1 MSTQPM
7 MNAVRIHEFGGP
19 EVLKYEEAPRPEPG
33 AGEILLEVKAVG
45 VNPVDWKIREGEM
58 EDQMKHTLPL
68 IPGIDAAG
76 IVAAVGPGV
85 TEFAPGDEVFAALDM
100 ARDGSYAEYAVV
112 KTQTV
117 AAKPASVDFVTAA
130 ALPVAGV
137 TAWQCL
143 FETAH
148 LQAGQ
153 TVLIHGASG
162 GVGTLAVQLAH
173 WKGARVVG
181 TASAQNKEFLQKLGA
196 DEVIDYH
203 ATRFEDV
210 VSGVDVVLDTQGG
223 DTQERSWGVLKP
235 GGSLVTT
242 VPPPPSDAAKAHGV
256 RGEFLFAHPDTAVL
270 AQLAALVASGDLTPI
285 IATTLPLAEARRAQ
299 ELSATGHTRG
309 KIVLTV

>member
-1 MSTQPM
+1 MTTM
-7 MNAVRIHEFGGP
+7 KAVRLHEFGGP

-33 AGEILLEVKAVG
+33 AGEILLEVRAIG

-58 EDQMKHTLPL
+58 EGMMKHTLPL
-68 IPGIDAAG
+68 ILGIDAAG
-76 IVAAVGPGV
+76 VVAAVGPGV
-85 TEFAPGDEVFAALDM
+85 TEFAPGDEVFAMLDM
-100 ARDGSYAEYAVV
+100 TRDGSYAEYAVV
-112 KTQTV
+112 KTETV
-117 AAKPASVDFVTAA
+117 AAKPASVDFVNAA
-130 ALPVAGV
+130 ALPGV
-137 TAWQCL
+137 GVSAWQCL
-143 FETAH
+143 FDIAD

-162 GVGTLAVQLAH
+162 GVGSMAVQLAH
-173 WKGARVVG
+173 WKGARVIG
-181 TASAQNKEFLQKLGA
+181 TASAQNKEFLEKLGA

-210 VSGVDVVLDTQGG
+210 VSGVDMVLDTQGG

-235 GGSLVTT
+235 GGILVTT
-242 VPPPPSDAAKAHGV
+242 VPPPPGDAAKAHSV
-256 RGEFLFAHPDTAVL
+256 RGEFLFAQPNTAVL
-270 AQLAALVASGDLTPI
+270 TQLANLVASGDLTPV

>member
-1 MSTQPM
+1 MTT

-45 VNPVDWKIREGEM
+45 VNPVDWKIREGVM
-58 EDQMKHTLPL
+58 EGEMKHTLPL
-68 IPGIDAAG
+68 ILGIDAAG

-85 TEFAPGDEVFAALDM
+85 SEFAPGDEVFAALDM
-100 ARDGSYAEYAVV
+100 ARNGCYAEYAVI
-112 KTQTV
+112 KTETV
-117 AAKPASVDFVTAA
+117 AAKPASLDFVTAA

-143 FETAH
+143 FDTAD

-162 GVGTLAVQLAH
+162 GVGTMAVQLAH
-173 WKGARVVG
+173 WKGARVIG
-181 TASAQNKEFLQKLGA
+181 TASAQNKEFLEKLGA

-223 DTQERSWGVLKP
+223 ETQQRSWGVLKP
-235 GGSLVTT
+235 DGILVST
-242 VPPPPSDAAKAHGV
+242 VSPPGDAANAHGV

-270 AQLAALVASGDLTPI
+270 TQLANLVASGDLTPI

>member
-1 MSTQPM
+1 MSTQSM
-7 MNAVRIHEFGGP
+7 MNAVQIHEFGGP

-33 AGEILLEVKAVG
+33 AGEILLQLKAVG

-58 EDQMKHTLPL
+58 EGMMKHTLPL
-68 IPGIDAAG
+68 ILGVDAAG

-85 TEFAPGDEVFAALDM
+85 TEFAPGDEVFATLDM
-100 ARDGSYAEYAVV
+100 ARNGSYAEYAVV
-112 KTQTV
+112 KTETV

-130 ALPVAGV
+130 TLPVAGV

-143 FETAH
+143 FDSAN

-162 GVGTLAVQLAH
+162 GVGTMAVQLAH
-173 WKGARVVG
+173 WKGARVIG
-181 TASAQNKEFLQKLGA
+181 TASAQNKEFLEKLGA

-210 VSGVDVVLDTQGG
+210 VSGVDVVLDTLGG
-223 DTQERSWGVLKP
+223 DTRERSWGVLKP
-235 GGSLVTT
+235 GGILVTT
-242 VPPPPSDAAKAHGV
+242 VPPPPGDAAKAHGV
-256 RGEFLFAHPDTAVL
+256 RGEFLFAQPGTAVL
-270 AQLAALVASGDLTPI
+270 TQLAALVVSGDLTPV

-299 ELSATGHTRG
+299 ELSAAGHTRG